1 MRRVRTTVRRALLAP
16 TLEVA
21 LALGACFEMS
31 KPTPSDPGADSIQA
45 VGPDGKPRL
54 TQAELSALVRGFA
67 DRYAEICNQA
77 LDDIK
82 AKADTTRAR
91 NVAQGRKAFGSASV
105 FAIAARPNPEVAL
118 LDMAVQVTVERE
130 IYTRGAAADAFGE
143 HAAILEEA
151 YDRLDADVWALAR
164 RVYTEEQLDELRDAI
179 EQWIVDNPN
188 QRYLGFV
195 QLENFARFRQNSA
208 LGSVGSPGGLSMLAP
223 INEATRAADEIRL
236 LGERALF
243 LAQRMPSLVEAQ
255 AQLLVYDSLGQ
266 AEVAEALAGLRAVS
280 TAVEALS
287 KTINDLP
294 EAVRAERAS
303 IIADVRI
310 AVAEEREALFAQI
323 ESAAANSRSVV
334 ADLRAAVDGARPLA
348 TDAKDAAAALRD
360 SLATIDRLAASLDP
374 DGPGPQASAA
384 SLADANAA
392 LKELA
397 ALLRDSR
404 AMLESGAWAQRVRE
418 VDDAAS
424 RRITHIGLW
433 GGGLIVLF
441 FGCLLGYRAIS
452 GRMAP
457 RAG

>member
-1 MRRVRTTVRRALLAP
+1 MIRLALLVP
-16 TLEVA
+16 TLGVV

-77 LDDIK
+77 LDRIK
-82 AKADTTRAR
+82 DQQATPRAR
-91 NVAQGRKAFGSASV
+91 VVAQGRKAFGAASV

-118 LDMAVQVTVERE
+118 LDMVVQVTVERE
-130 IYTRGAAADAFGE
+130 VYTRGPARDVFGE
-143 HAAILEEA
+143 QAVILEEA
-151 YDRLDADVWALAR
+151 YDRLDTEVWALAR
-164 RVYTEEQLDELRDAI
+164 RVFTEEQLDELVSAV
-179 EQWIVDNPN
+179 EEWVVANPD

-195 QLENFARFRQNSA
+195 QIENFAKLRQNSS
-208 LGSVGSPGGLSMLAP
+208 LGAVGSPGGLSMLAP

-255 AQLLVYDSLGQ
+255 AQLLVYDALGQ
-266 AEVAEALAGLRAVS
+266 PEVVEALAGLRAVS
-280 TAVEALS
+280 VAVEGLS
-287 KTINDLP
+287 KTINELP
-294 EAVRAERAS
+294 EAVRVERAS
-303 IIADVRI
+303 IIADVRL
-310 AVAEEREALFAQI
+310 AVAEEREALFEEI
-323 ESAAANSRSVV
+323 ETAAADSRTVV

-348 TDAKDAAAALRD
+348 ADAKDAAAALRD
-360 SLATIDRLAASLDP
+360 SLATVDRLAASLDP
-374 DGPGPQASAA
+374 DGAGPQPAAA

-392 LKELA
+392 LKELS

-433 GGGLIVLF
+433 GAGLIVLF
-441 FGCLLGYRAIS
+441 FGCLVGYRAIS
-452 GRMAP
+452 GRMTP